1 MFVAARDITVRKQA
15 EEKFRLVVE
24 SARNAMVMIDC
35 TGRIV
40 LVNTQTEKLFG
51 YGRGEMLG
59 QSVELLV
66 PERFRGEHVD
76 HRADFFAHPEAR
88 TMGVGRDL
96 SGRRKDGSEFPV
108 EIGLNPI
115 VTDEGLLVLSA
126 IVDITGRK
134 QAREALREKEE
145 LVRLVMDVMPVG
157 LILTDREG
165 TIISTNPAVQEIWGG
180 ATFVGIPQYGDFK
193 GWWAD
198 TGKPVEPEDWTA
210 ARAIRTG
217 RSFHDEEIEI
227 EAFDG
232 AHKFILNSAVPIRDS
247 REQVLG
253 LVIVH
258 QDITQRK
265 HAEQEIRLLN
275 EQLERRVQERT
286 AQIEAANKELE
297 GFTYSVSHDL
307 RSPLRAIDGFS
318 QILLT
323 EYAPGLEGEPRRC
336 LQRIS
341 ENTRKMGRLIDDL
354 LRFSRLGRQAMT
366 RNPVAMADLV
376 RQCLDELAAER
387 EGRQVEIVFGELPP
401 CRADATLLKQVWLN
415 LLANALKFTRKRDPA
430 RVEAGS
436 FAQDG
441 EVVYFV
447 RDNGVGFDMAYA
459 DKLFGV
465 FQRLHRQE
473 DFEGT
478 GVGLA
483 LTQRIVHRHGGRIWA
498 EARPEQGAAFYFTL
512 GRGDPNG

>member
-1 MFVAARDITVRKQA
+1 MYRDEAGQVVGVFAAARDVTERKRA
-15 EEKFRLVVE
+15 E
-24 SARNAMVMIDC
+24 
-35 TGRIV
+35 
-40 LVNTQTEKLFG
+40 
-51 YGRGEMLG
+51 
-59 QSVELLV
+59 
-66 PERFRGEHVD
+66 
-76 HRADFFAHPEAR
+76 
-88 TMGVGRDL
+88 
-96 SGRRKDGSEFPV
+96 
-108 EIGLNPI
+108 
-115 VTDEGLLVLSA
+115 
-126 IVDITGRK
+126 
-134 QAREALREKEE
+134 EALREKEE

-157 LILTDREG
+157 LFITDREG
-165 TIISTNPAVQEIWGG
+165 TITSANQAAQEIWGG
-180 ATFVGIPQYGDFK
+180 ARLVGIPRYGEYK

-198 TGKPVEPEDWTA
+198 TGKPIEPEDWTA

-217 RSFHDEEIEI
+217 RSFHNEEIEI

-232 AHKFILNSAVPIRDS
+232 AHKFILNSSIPIRDP
-247 REQVLG
+247 REQVIG
-253 LVIVH
+253 LVIVN
-258 QDITQRK
+258 QDITRRK

-286 AQIEAANKELE
+286 AQIEAAKKELE

-318 QILLT
+318 QILMT

-354 LRFSRLGRQAMT
+354 LRFSRLGREAMDSW
-366 RNPVAMADLV
+366 PVATPDLV

-387 EGRQVEIVFGELPP
+387 EGRQVEIVLGELPP

-430 RVEAGS
+430 RVEVGS

-483 LTQRIVHRHGGRIWA
+483 LASASSTATTAGSGPRP
-498 EARPEQGAAFYFTL
+498 ARTRRRLLLHPREG
-512 GRGDPNG
+512 